1 MLLMI
6 LLICVL
12 MFSITITHSAYA
24 MFPGGK
30 FTERARIIIGYANE
44 EAKRLNSSHVDT
56 EHFLLGLIHEGQGIA
71 VRVLQDM
78 GVDLEKLEMEV
89 IRMTK
94 KSDTPPEGVKQPIGY
109 TRAARQ
115 VIQFSME
122 EAQRLEYDHVGTE
135 HILIGLIREEKGI
148 AAKALSNLNVTLE
161 MLRKVLEP
169 FQSSG
174 KQQAKTQIVSTF
186 TTTQQ
191 SDGFDNYI
199 SGSVDATEYIQDKLD
214 KFGKIS
220 GEVFLPAG
228 KYRLDGHLT
237 IPPGVALCGTWTSP
251 HHAQLHTGTVLLA
264 YEGRGKED
272 APPLISLSPGS
283 TIRGLTIFYPEQ
295 SIDDVKPYPWA
306 IQGKGMH
313 NSVMDVT
320 LVNPYKGIDIG
331 SFHNELH
338 YIRNVFGCPL
348 KIGVYVNNCTDIGRI
363 ENVHFNPHYWSR
375 DEGDGEPRPNM
386 GKLIDYLLKE
396 GEAFVFGRTDW
407 EYVLNTFCYGQR
419 IGYHFIATKEGVC
432 NGNFLGIGADGTKN
446 AVVVDQAA
454 PFGILITNGEFVSM
468 KADDPVEI
476 IVGPENKG
484 VLQLNNC
491 AFWGPSNQIARI
503 EGSGSVS
510 FVQCNFVHWDH
521 AKKSLPAI
529 QANGGSLMV
538 QGCKFHRGEK
548 HIQLGKNQRS
558 AVIFGNQT
566 AGKIVIENESQG
578 DVQAGFNVAN

>member
-1 MLLMI
+1 MLLVI
-6 LLICVL
+6 ILICTL
-12 MFSITITHSAYA
+12 IFSFSIAHSAYA
-24 MFPGGK
+24 MFPRGK
-30 FTERARIIIGYANE
+30 FTERSRMVIGYANG
-44 EAKRLNSSHVDT
+44 EAKRLNSNYIDT
-56 EHFLLGLIHEGQGIA
+56 EHLLLGLILEGQGIA
-71 VRVLQDM
+71 VRVLYDM
-78 GVDLEKLEMEV
+78 GVDLEKLKTEIMG
-89 IRMTK
+89 ITK
-94 KSDTPPEGVKQPIGY
+94 KSDTPSGNAKQSIDY
-109 TRAARQ
+109 TRAANQ
-115 VIQFSME
+115 VIRYSME
-122 EAQRLEYDHVGTE
+122 EAQSLGYDHIGTE
-135 HILIGLIREEKGI
+135 HILIGLIREKNGI
-148 AAKALSNLNVTLE
+148 AAKALSNFNITLE
-161 MLRKVLEP
+161 KVRGILKP
-169 FQSSG
+169 VTSKPLSG
-174 KQQAKTQIVSTF
+174 KEKAHAAHSF
-186 TTTQQ
+186 TTTQV
-191 SDGFDNYI
+191 SDYAD
-199 SGSVDATEYIQDKLD
+199 GSIDATKYIQNELNEV
-214 KFGKIS
+214 GKTG

-228 KYRLDGHLT
+228 RYRLDGHLT
-237 IPPGVALCGTWTSP
+237 IPPGVALSGTWTSP

-295 SIDDVKPYPWA
+295 NIDDVKPYPWA
-306 IQGKGMH
+306 IQGRGMH
-313 NSVMDVT
+313 NSVIDVT

-338 YIRNVFGCPL
+338 YLRNVFGCPL

-396 GEAFVFGRTDW
+396 GEGFVFGRTDW
-407 EYVLNTFCYGQR
+407 EYVLNTFCYGYKV
-419 IGYHFIATKEGVC
+419 GYRFIATKEGVC

-446 AVVVDQAA
+446 AIKVDQAA
-454 PFGILITNGEFVSM
+454 PYGILITNGEFVSM

-476 IVGPENKG
+476 IVGEENSG
-484 VLQLNNC
+484 VIQLNNC

-503 EGSGSVS
+503 EGNGSVS

-521 AKKSLPAI
+521 AKKNLPAI

-538 QGCKFHRGEK
+538 QGCKFHRGGK

-566 AGKIVIENESQG
+566 KGNIEIDNESQG
-578 DVQAGFNVAN
+578 DIQIGFNVAN